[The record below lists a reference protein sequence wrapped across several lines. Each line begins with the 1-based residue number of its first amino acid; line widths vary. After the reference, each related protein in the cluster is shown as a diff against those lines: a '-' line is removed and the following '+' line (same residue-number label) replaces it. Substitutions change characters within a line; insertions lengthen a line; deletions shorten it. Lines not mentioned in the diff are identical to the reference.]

1 MSTTGLKVSEIKKD
15 LALLPEDKLDEV
27 KDFIG
32 FVLSRNKEKKKK
44 IVQMKG
50 LWKGKGFEKL
60 NINKELKVAKK
71 EMAESILK
79 NRYELWTVWL
89 TL

>member
-1 MSTTGLKVSEIKKD
+1 MSTTGLKVAEINKD

-27 KDFIG
+27 KDFIS

-50 LWKGKGFEKL
+50 IWKGKGFEKL
-60 NINKELKVAKK
+60 NIDKELKVARK

-79 NRYELWTVWL
+79 NGI
-89 TL
+89 

>member
-1 MSTTGLKVSEIKKD
+1 MSTTGLKVAEIKKD

-27 KDFIG
+27 KDFIR

-50 LWKGKGFEKL
+50 IWKGKGFEKL
-60 NINKELKVAKK
+60 NIDKELKVARK

-79 NRYELWTVWL
+79 KEI
-89 TL
+89 

>member
-1 MSTTGLKVSEIKKD
+1 MSTTGLKVAEIKKD

-27 KDFIG
+27 KDFIS

-50 LWKGKGFEKL
+50 IWKGKGFEKL
-60 NINKELKVAKK
+60 NIDKELKVARK

-79 NRYELWTVWL
+79 KEI
-89 TL
+89 

>member
-1 MSTTGLKVSEIKKD
+1 MATTGLKVAEIKKN

-27 KDFIG
+27 KNFIS
-32 FVLSRNKEKKKK
+32 FVLSRSKEKKKK

-50 LWKGKGFEKL
+50 IWKGKGFEKL
-60 NINKELKVAKK
+60 NIDNELKAARK

-79 NRYELWTVWL
+79 KEI
-89 TL
+89 

>member
-1 MSTTGLKVSEIKKD
+1 MSTTGLKVAEIKKD
-15 LALLPEDKLDEV
+15 IALLPEDKLDEV
-27 KDFIG
+27 KDFIS

-50 LWKGKGFEKL
+50 IWKGKGFEKL
-60 NINKELKVAKK
+60 NIDKELKVARK

-79 NRYELWTVWL
+79 KEI
-89 TL
+89 

>member
-1 MSTTGLKVSEIKKD
+1 MSTTGLKVAEIKKD
-15 LALLPEDKLDEV
+15 IALLPEDKLDEV
-27 KDFIG
+27 KDFIS

-50 LWKGKGFEKL
+50 IWKGKGFEKL
-60 NINKELKVAKK
+60 NINKELKVARK

-79 NRYELWTVWL
+79 KEI
-89 TL
+89 

>member
-1 MSTTGLKVSEIKKD
+1 MSTTGLKVAEIKKD

-27 KDFIG
+27 KDFIS

-44 IVQMKG
+44 IVQMEG
-50 LWKGKGFEKL
+50 IWKGKGFEKL
-60 NINKELKVAKK
+60 NIDKELKVARK

-79 NRYELWTVWL
+79 KEI
-89 TL
+89 